1 MVYDIKTKE
10 KFFHDIR
17 NIVNKKGTSWLEAV
31 VIYCEEYDIE
41 VETVSTL
48 IKKNELL
55 RAKIEEEA
63 ESLNLIEKSDK
74 LPI

>member
-10 KFFHDIR
+10 KFFQDIR
-17 NIVNKKGTSWLEAV
+17 SIVNKKGTSYLEAV

-63 ESLNLIEKSDK
+63 ENLNLIEKSDK

>member
-10 KFFHDIR
+10 KFFQDIR
-17 NIVNKKGTSWLEAV
+17 SIVNKKGTSYLEAV

-63 ESLNLIEKSDK
+63 EDLNLIEKSDK